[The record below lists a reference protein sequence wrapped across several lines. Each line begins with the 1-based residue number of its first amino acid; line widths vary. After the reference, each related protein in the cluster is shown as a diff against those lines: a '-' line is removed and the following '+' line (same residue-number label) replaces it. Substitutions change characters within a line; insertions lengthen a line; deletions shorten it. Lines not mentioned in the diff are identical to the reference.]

1 MAEGRL
7 PSRPPSQSSSCP
19 RDPPHPNRA
28 GCLTS
33 PRDCFDSLQQ
43 RTAPGDPRQAPQQ
56 EQPDSLSWLLG
67 GITFPLRGPAACS
80 RQLCLGLRL
89 LPQFQC
95 SVRENRRFPL
105 PERQP
110 QPPEFLHRAKSLA
123 DGVMGAGTKSL
134 LKPLCSERW
143 RLCRIAARPRSPLA
157 PPPLRPSL
165 TLPLQRPASVRP
177 IEAHTP
183 GPSTPSPPESLRG
196 GPRLPQPPAPLPRPG
211 VPIQPRAPE
220 AESARVPAS
229 HRGWEAPK

>member
-1 MAEGRL
+1 M
-7 PSRPPSQSSSCP
+7 
-19 RDPPHPNRA
+19 
-28 GCLTS
+28 
-33 PRDCFDSLQQ
+33 
-43 RTAPGDPRQAPQQ
+43 
-56 EQPDSLSWLLG
+56 
-67 GITFPLRGPAACS
+67 
-80 RQLCLGLRL
+80 
-89 LPQFQC
+89 
-95 SVRENRRFPL
+95 RENRRFPL

-123 DGVMGAGTKSL
+123 DGVMGTGTKSL

-196 GPRLPQPPAPLPRPG
+196 GSPPATAPYTSPQTGGADSTPRTRGRERTRPRVAPGLGSPKVKPKSGSSPGWVQHGSKTAAGQRGDPAAGAELPSVVAKWGRPRVPVPVPRLPSSPG
-211 VPIQPRAPE
+211 
-220 AESARVPAS
+220 
-229 HRGWEAPK
+229 